1 MSIIDFVNQIHHE
14 DATNIV
20 QCFDQIMI
28 LYNFIGTRQNVSV
41 SVDGNNATFEILF
54 TSSSDA
60 SNLYEFLNGTQFVI
74 YQNTY
79 NIEMELSG
87 ATIFTKIYKVV
98 S

>member
-28 LYNFIGTRQNVSV
+28 LYNFIGTRQNVSI

-54 TSSSDA
+54 ASSSDA
-60 SNLYEFLNGTQFVI
+60 SNLYEFLNGTQFMI
-74 YQNTY
+74 YQNRY
-79 NIEMELSG
+79 NIEMVLSG
-87 ATIFTKIYKVV
+87 ATIFTKIFKVV